1 MNKQAKYRAKFKQ
14 NFPTWQ
20 ESMDIYKDIIKSYVP
35 DKTVLAVGCGY
46 NDFLKDA
53 FSLASN
59 TYGVD
64 PDAEALAKNT
74 FIKNKLVGFAEKL
87 PLPDESIDIIT
98 AEWVLEH
105 IQDEYKVLK
114 EFHRVLKPGG
124 VVIFLTPN
132 KWNYNAFLIRL
143 IPNKLH
149 PLFTKLLYNRL
160 TEDTYP
166 TTYKLNSPSKIE
178 KLFKQNGFKK
188 ERLIFNGDP
197 SYISFGPITFRL
209 AVLLEQLLDKV
220 FPKGKVHI
228 IGVYKRI

>member
-1 MNKQAKYRAKFKQ
+1 MNKQAEYRSKFKKMY
-14 NFPTWQ
+14 PDWR
-20 ESMDIYKDIIKSYVP
+20 ESMHIYKDIIKSYVP

-74 FIKNKLVGFAEKL
+74 FIENKLVGFAESL
-87 PLPDESIDIIT
+87 PLADASVDVIT

-105 IQDEYKVLK
+105 IQDEHKVLK
-114 EFHRVLKPGG
+114 EFRRVLKPGG

-149 PLFTKLLYNRL
+149 PFFTKLLYNRL

-178 KLFKQNGFKK
+178 KLFRQNGFKK
-188 ERLIFNGDP
+188 EKLIFNGDP
-197 SYISFGPITFRL
+197 SYISFGPLTFSV
-209 AVLLEQLLDKV
+209 AVLLEQILDKV

-228 IGVYKRI
+228 IGVYKKF